1 MNPRPAAAAA
11 TTPETAPASASA
23 AATRHRGGI
32 IPDEIIIWEIVPR
45 LPARAVL
52 RCRAVCRSWRKALAS
67 KSNSDLLVA
76 HHRLQP
82 SLPVASCFQSA
93 RHDLRAVAPRSAA
106 LAPVATLRHPTL
118 QVRASC
124 DGLLVLSLSPASYYV
139 CNPATREWLLQPFF
153 PHFLGFYPHRPSGE
167 YRILHGTGPP
177 SRSRHKASYSVFTVG
192 SRKPRGIGRP
202 AASSSEEK
210 ALAEGIVKTA
220 PDRPSILLHQSLHF
234 YPVKKKE
241 SNSSSNMVMVFS
253 TTAESFRWMTAPDD
267 VPASAT
273 LFEMDGKLG
282 LSAISDDMTEV
293 DIRVLPDYG
302 SELWE
307 FKLRLKLPAVEMN
320 LSAARRSFIEVVVS
334 EEGGVLVSNFSRIA
348 HADAEGKLLSD
359 FQYPEQSL
367 MIVPYKLKESLLRH
381 AFFPRRDAEDA
392 NASLS
397 PFINTDAISKAALTG

>member
-1 MNPRPAAAAA
+1 MAPP
-11 TTPETAPASASA
+11 PETAPASASA
-23 AATRHRGGI
+23 AATQHRGG

-45 LPARAVL
+45 LPARALL
-52 RCRAVCRSWRKALAS
+52 RCRAVCRSWRKALTS
-67 KSNSDLLVA
+67 KSNSDLLLA

-82 SLPVASCFQSA
+82 SLPIASCFQLA
-93 RHDLRAVAPRSAA
+93 RHDLRAVALAPRSAA
-106 LAPVATLRHPTL
+106 LAPVSTLRHPTL

-124 DGLLVLSLSPASYYV
+124 DGLLVLSLSPANYYV
-139 CNPATREWLLQPFF
+139 CNPATRQWLLQPFF

-177 SRSRHKASYSVFTVG
+177 SRNRKASYSVFTVG

-220 PDRPSILLHQSLHF
+220 PDRPSILLHESLHF
-234 YPVKKKE
+234 YPVKKKDITG
-241 SNSSSNMVMVFS
+241 SSNMVMVFS
-253 TTAESFRWMTAPDD
+253 TTAESFRWMTAPPDD
-267 VPASAT
+267 VLASAT

-282 LSAISDDMTEV
+282 LSSVSDDMTQV
-293 DIRVLPDYG
+293 DIRVLQDYG
-302 SELWE
+302 SEVWE

-334 EEGGVLVSNFSRIA
+334 EDGGVLVSNFSRIA
-348 HADAEGKLLSD
+348 HADAEGTLLSD

-367 MIVPYKLKESLLRH
+367 MIVPYKLKKSLLRH
-381 AFFPRRDAEDA
+381 AFFPSRDAEDA

-397 PFINTDAISKAALTG
+397 PFM